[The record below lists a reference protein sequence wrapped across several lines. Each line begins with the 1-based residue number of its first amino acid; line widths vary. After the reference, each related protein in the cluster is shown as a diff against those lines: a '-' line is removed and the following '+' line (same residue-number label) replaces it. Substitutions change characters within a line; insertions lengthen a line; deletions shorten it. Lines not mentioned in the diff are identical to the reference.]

1 MALAGK
7 NGCSCDLRGTHCNRA
22 IVVLCLIPTF
32 WFMLTGHKKDEIERL
47 FGYVQSFLFN

>member
-1 MALAGK
+1 MLHMAVAGK
-7 NGCSCDLRGTHCNRA
+7 NGCSWEEHTV
-22 IVVLCLIPTF
+22 IVLVLFLIPTF